1 KSRWRAALP
10 SAVGTSIE
18 PRLRPLQVMPRP
30 TEAARD
36 YRLKFPASGGIG
48 ILVLCLQDPPNCPST
63 IQSHSP
69 GARTWNLTRLM
80 HLDIGRFD
88 NGPPL
93 LDFSPVVGEQAFW
106 RLLLTRCDLVANI
119 SITLLHCW
127 VAQGLNDSG
136 VEPGN
141 DRLRRSFWSTKTE
154 IEDLIR

>member
-1 KSRWRAALP
+1 LRIVQAQFSR
-10 SAVGTSIE
+10 I
-18 PRLRPLQVMPRP
+18 RLGREL
-30 TEAARD
+30 
-36 YRLKFPASGGIG
+36 GI
-48 ILVLCLQDPPNCPST
+48 
-63 IQSHSP
+63 SP
-69 GARTWNLTRLM
+69 DSL

-154 IEDLIR
+154 IEDLIRQLLPW